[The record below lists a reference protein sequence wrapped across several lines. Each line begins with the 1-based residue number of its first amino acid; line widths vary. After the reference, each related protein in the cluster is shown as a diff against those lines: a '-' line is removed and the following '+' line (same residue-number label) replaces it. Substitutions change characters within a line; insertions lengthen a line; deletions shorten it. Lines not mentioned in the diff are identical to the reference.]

1 MAEPDNALMLEILKD
16 IRKDVTD
23 VRKDVTG
30 IRKEQDNHRTLL
42 LMTVDNLRRLQ
53 LFTEQKFLEV
63 DNRFN
68 AMDKRFNAI
77 DIRFNDVD
85 KRFNAIDI
93 RFNGIDIRFNG
104 IDGRFINVDKR
115 FLDMQEH
122 MKAHKD
128 DLEMMLKAELLG
140 AMSNYRIRIENY
152 VHERLSEKGEQ
163 PP

>member
-68 AMDKRFNAI
+68 AIDK
-77 DIRFNDVD
+77 RFNDVD

-93 RFNGIDIRFNG
+93 RFNAIDTRFNG
-104 IDGRFINVDKR
+104 IDGRFADVDKR
-115 FLDMQEH
+115 FLDMQGH

-140 AMSNYRIRIENY
+140 AMSNYRIKIENY

>member
-68 AMDKRFNAI
+68 AIDK
-77 DIRFNDVD
+77 RFNDVD

-93 RFNGIDIRFNG
+93 RFNAIDTRFNG
-104 IDGRFINVDKR
+104 IDGRFTDVDKR
-115 FLDMQEH
+115 FLDMQGH

-140 AMSNYRIRIENY
+140 AMSNYRIKIENY

>member
-53 LFTEQKFLEV
+53 LFTERKFLEV
-63 DNRFN
+63 DS
-68 AMDKRFNAI
+68 
-77 DIRFNDVD
+77 
-85 KRFNAIDI
+85 
-93 RFNGIDIRFNG
+93 RFNGIDKRFIGIDKRFNKVDERFNEVDERFNG
-104 IDGRFINVDKR
+104 IDKRFNEIDERFNNVDKR

-128 DLEMMLKAELLG
+128 DLEMMLTAELLG
-140 AMSNYRIRIENY
+140 AMTNCQIKIENY

>member
-68 AMDKRFNAI
+68 AIDKRFNDVDKRFNAI
-77 DIRFNDVD
+77 DNRFNDVD

-93 RFNGIDIRFNG
+93 RFNGID
-104 IDGRFINVDKR
+104 GRFTDVDKR

-140 AMSNYRIRIENY
+140 AMSNYRIKIENY